1 MVLAAL
7 PVSGAGKI
15 QRDALPPID
24 PGEIAWAEPEP
35 AEQPR
40 GDVEE
45 RIAAI
50 WREVL
55 GLKAV
60 GATDDFFDLGGHSL
74 LAAKLIGR
82 LSSEF
87 DQRLPFATMM
97 RAPTVRQLAA
107 VLTGPGEPAG
117 TPRTLAIGEGAG
129 RPLFWIDATPNFR
142 VNYFRDLAAALG
154 EGIALIGLPVDTERF
169 ARTEGD
175 DCVDAI
181 AAEMAAAVIES
192 GHKGPYL
199 LGGWC
204 NGGVLALAVAN
215 RLRARGETV
224 DAVVMLDSTNQ
235 AYYRRKVQRLR
246 LEVAQFINS
255 PADERP
261 AYVREMLAGY
271 VSRLR
276 RRVIPARN
284 EATALLNT
292 SDRYARIIRGMPP
305 PSYDG
310 RVIDVRPA
318 GGVGARAARLDDML
332 SGPIDAVKIPG
343 GHQSVLHPPYVA
355 ELAQRILPFLA
366 E

>member
-1 MVLAAL
+1 
-7 PVSGAGKI
+7 
-15 QRDALPPID
+15 
-24 PGEIAWAEPEP
+24 
-35 AEQPR
+35 
-40 GDVEE
+40 
-45 RIAAI
+45 
-50 WREVL
+50 
-55 GLKAV
+55 
-60 GATDDFFDLGGHSL
+60 
-74 LAAKLIGR
+74 
-82 LSSEF
+82 
-87 DQRLPFATMM
+87 
-97 RAPTVRQLAA
+97 
-107 VLTGPGEPAG
+107 
-117 TPRTLAIGEGAG
+117 
-129 RPLFWIDATPNFR
+129 LFWIDATPNFR

-154 EGIALIGLPVDTERF
+154 DGIALIGLPVDTERF
-169 ARTEGD
+169 AQADSD
-175 DCVDAI
+175 DCIDAI

-192 GHKGPYL
+192 GHKGSYL

-255 PADERP
+255 PADERTT
-261 AYVREMLAGY
+261 YVREMLAGY

-292 SDRYARIIRGMPP
+292 SDRYARVIRAMPP